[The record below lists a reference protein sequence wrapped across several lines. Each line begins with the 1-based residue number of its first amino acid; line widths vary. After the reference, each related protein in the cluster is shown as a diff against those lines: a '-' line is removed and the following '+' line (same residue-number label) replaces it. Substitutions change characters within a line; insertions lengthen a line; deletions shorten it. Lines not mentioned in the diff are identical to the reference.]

1 MLSIKLACFYK
12 LNQRLENFY
21 QLFSRTSVGPSK
33 CRSDKMICSQDHLRI
48 WRVLWVPSVMAKNS
62 ITESFLQM
70 NKFWNEALKNVHCLL
85 SKISLHSVTA
95 SWSEASSLSPT
106 VQLDFRWTLK
116 CSIDKM
122 IGLQGHLTIWAVS
135 WVQHDII
142 QRKSRH
148 YNTSFKINKI

>member
-106 VQLDFRWTLK
+106 VQLDFRWTLNVRSTK
-116 CSIDKM
+116 WSVCKD
-122 IGLQGHLTIWAVS
+122 IWQS
-135 WVQHDII
+135 EQFPECNMTS
-142 QRKSRH
+142 SRG
-148 YNTSFKINKI
+148 NPDTRTLLSR